1 MILLNKRQCGFSMVE
16 LLIAVAI
23 IGIISAIAY
32 PSYQNYVIKAKRADG
47 MGALL
52 NASSAMERFGAARN
66 TYATAAVGTTFVQD
80 VPANDPYYRL
90 SLSNL
95 GRSTYTITAT
105 PINSM
110 AGRDGALTITHAGV
124 KTWTDKNGNLYNC
137 WPESGNSC

>member
-1 MILLNKRQCGFSMVE
+1 MKSQNKKQRAFTLIEVMITVVIVSI
-16 LLIAVAI
+16 IA
-23 IGIISAIAY
+23 AIAY
-32 PSYQNYVIKAKRADG
+32 PSYQSYVVKAKRADG

-52 NASSAMERFGAARN
+52 NATSAMERFGAARN
-66 TYATAAVGTTFVQD
+66 TYATAVAGTTFVQD

-110 AGRDGALTITHAGV
+110 AGKDGPLTITHAGV
-124 KTWTDKNGNLYNC
+124 KTWTDKNGNTSNC
-137 WPESGNSC
+137 WPESGSSC